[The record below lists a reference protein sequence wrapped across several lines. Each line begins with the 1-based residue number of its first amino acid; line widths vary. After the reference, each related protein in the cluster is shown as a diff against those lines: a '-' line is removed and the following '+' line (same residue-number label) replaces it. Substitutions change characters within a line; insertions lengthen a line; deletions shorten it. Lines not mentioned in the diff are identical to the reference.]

1 MVNINVTVH
10 QDYVSAIADVADALR
25 ARGMQ
30 VEQVLAMGFITGSAP
45 DDCLQDLKSVSGVQ
59 SVDEELGYQLPPP
72 DEDIQ

>member
-1 MVNINVTVH
+1 MVNINVTVDREH
-10 QDYVSAIADVADALR
+10 LSAIADVADALR

-45 DDCLQDLKSVSGVQ
+45 HDRLPALKSVRGVQ
-59 SVDEELGYQLPPP
+59 SVDEELGYRLPAP

>member
-10 QDYVSAIADVADALR
+10 QEYLSAIADVADALR

-30 VEQVLAMGFITGSAP
+30 VEQVLEMGFITGSAP
-45 DDCLQDLKSVSGVQ
+45 NDRLQDLKKVSGVQ
-59 SVDEELGYQLPPP
+59 SVDQELGYQLPPP

>member
-10 QDYVSAIADVADALR
+10 QEYLSAIADVADALR

-30 VEQVLAMGFITGSAP
+30 VEQVLEMGFITGSAP
-45 DDCLQDLKSVSGVQ
+45 DDSVQALKSVSGVQ

>member
-10 QDYVSAIADVADALR
+10 QEYLSAIADVADALR

-30 VEQVLAMGFITGSAP
+30 VEQVLEMGFITGSAP
-45 DDCLQDLKSVSGVQ
+45 DDSLGDLKKVSGVQ

-72 DEDIQ
+72 DDDIQ

>member
-10 QDYVSAIADVADALR
+10 QEYLSAIADVADALR

-30 VEQVLAMGFITGSAP
+30 VEQVLEMGFITGSAP
-45 DDCLQDLKSVSGVQ
+45 DHSLGDLKKVSGVQ

-72 DEDIQ
+72 DDDIQ

>member
-10 QDYVSAIADVADALR
+10 QEYLSAIADVADALR

-30 VEQVLAMGFITGSAP
+30 VEQILEMGFITGSAP
-45 DDCLQDLKSVSGVQ
+45 DDSLVDLKKVSGVQ

-72 DEDIQ
+72 DDDIQ

>member
-10 QDYVSAIADVADALR
+10 QDYVSTIADVADALR

-72 DEDIQ
+72 EEDIQ

>member
-10 QDYVSAIADVADALR
+10 QEYLATIADVADALR

-30 VEQVLAMGFITGSAP
+30 VEQVLEMGFITGSAP
-45 DDCLQDLKSVSGVQ
+45 NDSLQDLKSVSGVQ
-59 SVDEELGYQLPPP
+59 SVDEELSYQLPPP

>member
-10 QDYVSAIADVADALR
+10 QDYVSTIADVADALR
-25 ARGMQ
+25 ARGMR

-72 DEDIQ
+72 EEDIQ